1 MISFTRREFV
11 RAGLVGGGVLAGAA
25 AGSGTGVS
33 VANAAPALSAG
44 GLTVASLGLGF
55 SANSGILW
63 ESAASRAQSF
73 DFMKAV
79 GATTIRIDIPWRWV
93 EQQQGKPQW
102 TLIDPVIDAARSR
115 GISVLGVLTSTPQ
128 WAALGRSSNQQTRP
142 ADMSHWASFASK
154 VAKRYAGKIFA
165 YEIWNEP
172 NGVEYFAPGPD
183 PVAYAA
189 MVRAAFSA
197 IRGVDPAALVL
208 AGALGPAP
216 AGAAGMMQA
225 VDFFEAMLAEGVGDV
240 DAYSFHPYDDE
251 QTMAEAA
258 FWDGT
263 AMRTAMRMHE
273 MLRARGE
280 GHKKI
285 WATEYGA
292 PSMLGTSR
300 QTELVVNGM
309 MQWAESGFAGP
320 MYIHHHR
327 DQDANDGYGLADQ
340 NLQPKE
346 AAYGVQALAAQ
357 QFPQRWEAIVFASN
371 ADPALRQSTSP
382 VFRQAD
388 GFAQEH
394 VEGARY
400 ATPHGW
406 ISSPSAAATI
416 LRRANLLPLSTFA
429 NGKQDVA
436 QTGGARIFSSEQGTW
451 LVVGAILTAWTEAVG
466 FPTGEQNVVDAN
478 TVTQSFANGTI
489 TWRRIGG
496 TQVQITKR

>member
-1 MISFTRREFV
+1 M
-11 RAGLVGGGVLAGAA
+11 
-25 AGSGTGVS
+25 
-33 VANAAPALSAG
+33 
-44 GLTVASLGLGF
+44 
-55 SANSGILW
+55 
-63 ESAASRAQSF
+63 
-73 DFMKAV
+73 
-79 GATTIRIDIPWRWV
+79 

-128 WAALGRSSNQQTRP
+128 WAGSWAISNQQTRP
-142 ADMSHWASFASK
+142 ADADQWASFASK

-183 PVAYAA
+183 PVAMAGDGA
-189 MVRAAFSA
+189 GGLFCNSWRRPGS
-197 IRGVDPAALVL
+197 
-208 AGALGPAP
+208 AGACRGTRPGPG
-216 AGAAGMMQA
+216 GAAGMMQA
-225 VDFFEAMLAEGVGDV
+225 VDFFEAMLGEGVGDV

-357 QFPQRWEAIVFASN
+357 QFPQRWEGDRV
-371 ADPALRQSTSP
+371 
-382 VFRQAD
+382 
-388 GFAQEH
+388 
-394 VEGARY
+394 
-400 ATPHGW
+400 
-406 ISSPSAAATI
+406 
-416 LRRANLLPLSTFA
+416 
-429 NGKQDVA
+429 
-436 QTGGARIFSSEQGTW
+436 RIE
-451 LVVGAILTAWTEAVG
+451 
-466 FPTGEQNVVDAN
+466 
-478 TVTQSFANGTI
+478 
-489 TWRRIGG
+489 R
-496 TQVQITKR
+496 